1 MLRRLA
7 LGLAAAAAG
16 ALPEPPF
23 ICDNTQCRVEPRNAS
38 AAPICAAG
46 YYTCASCCDEDADC
60 NCDGIR
66 GDAYDHAWRTP
77 KCPEGY
83 YECRDCCDRDADC
96 ACDDQCERFRPGWEW
111 GVAATGSRYYE
122 LPANVD
128 CSLAYHENASKPH
141 GWCPVGY
148 HDCGQQHDC
157 CDWSRKCRCNGAW
170 RTGNLD
176 ERCGVGPTGRDGA
189 LRDFECSVHK
199 GLDDP
204 PLAGSS
210 WGTLA
215 TEAGACCAGPNETA
229 ACADGYTVVAGDA
242 PCVFTCCEG
251 AVDNLTTAAEV
262 DRAGA
267 VCWEAHANEGR
278 RPLEWRDCCESEC
291 DDGDGNSPCRTVY
304 FPEVGF
310 REEWEERQRPGEEW
324 FSEGQCRPKA
334 DAPAACFA
342 RPTRRADCVDDACR
356 ALKPGGAAV
365 DRFFGTEY
373 GGITI
378 EEDCY
383 GMHYETPWW
392 EGTRLFGPQSRHCA
406 DNHTLAGVDYVLS
419 LIHISEPTRP
429 Y

>member
-7 LGLAAAAAG
+7 CLAAAAAG

-23 ICDNTQCRVEPRNAS
+23 VCDNTQCRVEPRNAS

-60 NCDGIR
+60 NCDGHG

-83 YECRDCCDRDADC
+83 YECGDCCDRDADC
-96 ACDDQCERFRPGWEW
+96 ACDDQCERFRAPSCFRRE
-111 GVAATGSRYYE
+111 RYKNNNKQYRPCNSD

-157 CDWSRKCRCNGAW
+157 CDWNSDCKCDGAW
-170 RTGNLD
+170 RTGNFN
-176 ERCGVGPTGRDGA
+176 EHCGPGPTGHDGA

-229 ACADGYTVVAGDA
+229 ACADGYAVVAGNA
-242 PCVFTCCEG
+242 PCVFTCCRD
-251 AVDNLTTAAEV
+251 ATNVTAADV
-262 DRAGA
+262 DAEGF
-267 VCWEAHANEGR
+267 CWALCGNQPVR
-278 RPLEWRDCCESEC
+278 RVYPTILHQVISWR
-291 DDGDGNSPCRTVY
+291 
-304 FPEVGF
+304 
-310 REEWEERQRPGEEW
+310 
-324 FSEGQCRPKA
+324 
-334 DAPAACFA
+334 
-342 RPTRRADCVDDACR
+342 
-356 ALKPGGAAV
+356 
-365 DRFFGTEY
+365 
-373 GGITI
+373 
-378 EEDCY
+378 
-383 GMHYETPWW
+383 
-392 EGTRLFGPQSRHCA
+392 
-406 DNHTLAGVDYVLS
+406 
-419 LIHISEPTRP
+419 
-429 Y
+429 

>member
-7 LGLAAAAAG
+7 IGLAAAG

-23 ICDNTQCRVEPRNAS
+23 VCDNTQCRVEPRNAS
-38 AAPICAAG
+38 AAPICAPG

-60 NCDGIR
+60 NCDGHG

-83 YECRDCCDRDADC
+83 YECGDCCDRDADC
-96 ACDDQCERFRPGWEW
+96 ACDDQCERFRAPSCFRRERWKGERQYRPCN
-111 GVAATGSRYYE
+111 SD

-251 AVDNLTTAAEV
+251 AVDNLTTAADV
-262 DRAGA
+262 DAEGF
-267 VCWEAHANEGR
+267 CWEAHADEGR
-278 RPLEWRDCCESEC
+278 RPPLVGECC
-291 DDGDGNSPCRTVY
+291 DDETDACPGGEQKVY
-304 FPEVGF
+304 VKSH
-310 REEWEERQRPGEEW
+310 REQGETYETHCCPRA
-324 FSEGQCRPKA
+324 S
-334 DAPAACFA
+334 APAACFE
-342 RPTRRADCVDDACR
+342 RKRRADCVEDACR
-356 ALKPGGAAV
+356 TSDIRRRHRYRDRLTPMSAQVQARRPG
-365 DRFFGTEY
+365 
-373 GGITI
+373 
-378 EEDCY
+378 
-383 GMHYETPWW
+383 
-392 EGTRLFGPQSRHCA
+392 
-406 DNHTLAGVDYVLS
+406 HTG
-419 LIHISEPTRP
+419 
-429 Y
+429 

>member
-7 LGLAAAAAG
+7 IGLAAAAAG

-23 ICDNTQCRVEPRNAS
+23 VCDNTQCRVEPRNAS

-199 GLDDP
+199 GLGDP
-204 PLAGSS
+204 PLAGSYR
-210 WGTLA
+210 G

-229 ACADGYTVVAGDA
+229 ACADGYTVVEGDA
-242 PCVFTCCEG
+242 PCVFTCCRNATNVT
-251 AVDNLTTAAEV
+251 AVDVDAE
-262 DRAGA
+262 GF
-267 VCWEAHANEGR
+267 CWEAHANEWR
-278 RPLEWRDCCESEC
+278 RLVERRDCCESEC
-291 DDGDGNSPCRTVY
+291 GDILYLDDDESAACMACQAEGVGYCVSRGECAYPVSGEKRVCDSPHDHIAASAAEAEWFCEQYGDELLHSDCGAALESDDAMGIGQCTGDDGDGNSPCRTVY
-304 FPEVGF
+304 FPEGPPG
-310 REEWEERQRPGEEW
+310 EWGERQRKEW
-324 FSEGQCRPKA
+324 FGETTCRPKA

-342 RPTRRADCVDDACR
+342 RPTPRAD
-356 ALKPGGAAV
+356 
-365 DRFFGTEY
+365 
-373 GGITI
+373 
-378 EEDCY
+378 
-383 GMHYETPWW
+383 
-392 EGTRLFGPQSRHCA
+392 
-406 DNHTLAGVDYVLS
+406 
-419 LIHISEPTRP
+419 
-429 Y
+429 